1 MGNEASKSRR
11 GDGSAPSSA
20 GEGSPSA
27 AEGRGGEGL
36 EALTDEHGL
45 PEENLF
51 MRRSLA
57 IEGDRPL
64 AVDDFELLRVI
75 GKGSFGKVFLV
86 RKKDGPDAHAIYAL
100 KALRKEVLL
109 RRNQIEHTRSERAIL
124 EAVNHPF
131 IVTLRYAF
139 QTRDKLYI
147 VTDFAPGG
155 ELFFWLKRDRVFSQ
169 ARARLYAAE
178 LVLALEHL
186 HSLDVVYR
194 DLKPENILL
203 DADGHIKLTD
213 FGLSKMEVRRSPGA
227 AAGMC
232 RGGCRGGRARARSV
246 TLMRRAG
253 DGRRSEVGDNVQ
265 FHASSEPQV
274 TGAGPDG
281 GTKTFCGTPEYLG
294 EGGPTAGG
302 PHLPAKP
309 CRAVRARVGPCM
321 P

>member
-11 GDGSAPSSA
+11 GEGGSAPSSA
-20 GEGSPSA
+20 EESSPSA
-27 AEGRGGEGL
+27 DGHPHVGDGL
-36 EALTDEHGL
+36 EALTDEQGL
-45 PEENLF
+45 PEEHLF

-57 IEGDRPL
+57 VEGDRPL

-203 DADGHIKLTD
+203 DGDGHIKLTD
-213 FGLSKMEVRRSPGA
+213 FGLSKMEVRA
-227 AAGMC
+227 AERQRRQC
-232 RGGCRGGRARARSV
+232 RSV
-246 TLMRRAG
+246 AG
-253 DGRRSEVGDNVQ
+253 DGRCGVGR
-265 FHASSEPQV
+265 
-274 TGAGPDG
+274 AGVDG
-281 GTKTFCGTPEYLG
+281 RPPWDPSPPSVAGDGR
-294 EGGPTAGG
+294 GP
-302 PHLPAKP
+302 
-309 CRAVRARVGPCM
+309 
-321 P
+321 